1 MIMDNL
7 NEIGYEYILV
17 INKKNTCK
25 LNPNLFTGFVVHM
38 LTVI

>member
-17 INKKNTCK
+17 INKKTPVNLIQTC
-25 LNPNLFTGFVVHM
+25 LQVLLF
-38 LTVI
+38 IC